1 VITAPPVSVTGS
13 PADATAAPATL
24 ANTTGPAPVEP
35 PAPAATALPPAA
47 PAPAPAPIGIVTLGP
62 KGFNAQTED
71 GRFAFNIRFPFMFD
85 AKATISEEL
94 PLNGDAFY
102 PRFFGPI
109 ISGTLFKNVTGR
121 LIVGFQDRSV
131 TVVNAWMDLA
141 VTSWLHLRVG
151 KVLSPL
157 SLERATLPLR
167 ITLLEHGL
175 ASSLLPI
182 SEFGV
187 SLWGAS
193 DDKLIEY
200 TAMLSNGAAANIHY
214 EVDQD
219 PGKDILGRVF
229 VKPFVR
235 TGIPGLAGF
244 GLGIGASYGVHK
256 GSAANPLTGN
266 ARTLG
271 GRVFFSTIANA
282 MEPEATVFADGKVI
296 RIVPQAAYVAGPL
309 ALYGEYLRTT
319 ERLRAGNRTADITN
333 SSYHAVAAVV
343 LTGENAVLLDVL
355 SPKRPFNWD
364 EGHYGAFELVARAEH
379 IDYDKDLFPRF
390 ANPVA
395 AAKSATAFGGGF
407 NWIPTD
413 AVRLMVNYE
422 YTQFTAAQGATKLR
436 HEHLLGLRLQA
447 LF

>member
-1 VITAPPVSVTGS
+1 
-13 PADATAAPATL
+13 
-24 ANTTGPAPVEP
+24 
-35 PAPAATALPPAA
+35 
-47 PAPAPAPIGIVTLGP
+47 LGP
-62 KGFNAQTED
+62 KGFNAQTDD
-71 GRFAFNIRFPFMFD
+71 GRFVFNIRFPFMFD
-85 AKATISEEL
+85 AKATIDEEQ

-109 ISGTLFKNVTGR
+109 ISATLFKNVTGR

-131 TVVNAWMDLA
+131 TVVNAWLDVA

-151 KVLSPL
+151 KILSPL

-175 ASSLLPI
+175 ASTLLPV

-187 SLWGAS
+187 TLWGAS

-200 TAMLSNGAAANIHY
+200 TAMLSNGAIANAHY

-219 PGKDILGRVF
+219 PGKDLIGRVYL
-229 VKPFVR
+229 KPFVR
-235 TGIPGLAGF
+235 TGIPALAGF

-256 GSAANPLTGN
+256 GTAANPLTGN

-271 GRVFFSTIANA
+271 GRVFFSTIVNA
-282 MEPEATVFADGKVI
+282 MEPEATVFADGKII
-296 RIVPQAAYVAGPL
+296 RLVPQASYVAGPL
-309 ALYGEYLRTT
+309 ALYAEYIRTT
-319 ERLRAGNRTADITN
+319 ERLKAGSARADVTHNA
-333 SSYHAVAAVV
+333 YHAVAAVV

-355 SPKRPFNWD
+355 SPKKPFNWD
-364 EGHYGAFELVARAEH
+364 EGHFGAFELVARAER

-390 ANPVA
+390 ANPAA
-395 AAKSATAFGGGF
+395 AAKNATAFGGGF

-413 AVRLMVNYE
+413 GVRLMVNYE
-422 YTQFTAAQGATKLR
+422 YTKFGAAQGAAKLR
-436 HEHLLGLRLQA
+436 PEHLLGLRLQA

>member
-1 VITAPPVSVTGS
+1 M
-13 PADATAAPATL
+13 
-24 ANTTGPAPVEP
+24 
-35 PAPAATALPPAA
+35 
-47 PAPAPAPIGIVTLGP
+47 TLGP

-85 AKATISEEL
+85 AKATIDEEQ

-121 LIVGFQDRSV
+121 LIVGFADRSV
-131 TVVNAWMDLA
+131 TVVNAWLDLA
-141 VTSWLHLRVG
+141 VTNWLHLRFG
-151 KVLSPL
+151 KILSPL

-175 ASSLLPI
+175 ASTLLPV
-182 SEFGV
+182 SEFGLTV
-187 SLWGAS
+187 WGAS

-200 TAMLSNGAAANIHY
+200 TAMLSNGAIANAHY

-219 PGKDILGRVF
+219 PGKDLLGRVF

-235 TGIPGLAGF
+235 AGIPALAGF
-244 GLGIGASYGVHK
+244 GLGFGASYGVHK
-256 GSAANPLTGN
+256 GSVANPLTGN

-271 GRVFFSTIANA
+271 GRVFFSTLANA
-282 MEPEATVFADGKVI
+282 MDPSLNAYADG
-296 RIVPQAAYVAGPL
+296 RITRLVPQASFVGGPL
-309 ALYGEYLRTT
+309 ALYAEYIRTT
-319 ERLRAGNRTADITN
+319 ERLRAGGARKDVIHNA
-333 SSYHAVAAVV
+333 YHAVAALV

-355 SPKRPFNWD
+355 SPKRPFDWD
-364 EGHYGAFELVARAEH
+364 EGHFGAFELVARAEH

-390 ANPVA
+390 ANPAA

-413 AVRLMVNYE
+413 CVRLMVNYE
-422 YTQFTAAQGATKLR
+422 YTKFTAAQGAAKQR
-436 HEHLLGLRLQA
+436 PEHLLGLRLQA